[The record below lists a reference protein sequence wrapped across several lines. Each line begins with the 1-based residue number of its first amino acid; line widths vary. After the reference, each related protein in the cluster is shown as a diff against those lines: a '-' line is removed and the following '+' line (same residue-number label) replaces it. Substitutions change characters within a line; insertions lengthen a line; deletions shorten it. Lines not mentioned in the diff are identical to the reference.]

1 MIILASNSPRRKE
14 ILTKHNINFKIVV
27 SNVDEKIETNKTPY
41 EIAESLAYQKANYV
55 FENNS
60 DDIVLGFDTIVVL
73 NNKIYPKPK
82 DELEEK
88 TFLNEL
94 SGKIHEVITGV
105 SIISAK
111 KTLSFH
117 VVSKVEFKTLTEE
130 DINYYISTNEWVD
143 KAGGYAIQGKG
154 MILVERIH
162 GDYFNVVG
170 MPMHHLVEELK
181 AFINI

>member
-88 TFLNEL
+88 IFLNEL

-105 SIISAK
+105 SIISVK

-143 KAGGYAIQGKG
+143 KAGGYAIQGIGNK
-154 MILVERIH
+154 LVKKYY
-162 GDYFNVVG
+162 GDLENIIG
-170 MPMHHLVEELK
+170 LPANALIEALK
-181 AFINI
+181 NNDF